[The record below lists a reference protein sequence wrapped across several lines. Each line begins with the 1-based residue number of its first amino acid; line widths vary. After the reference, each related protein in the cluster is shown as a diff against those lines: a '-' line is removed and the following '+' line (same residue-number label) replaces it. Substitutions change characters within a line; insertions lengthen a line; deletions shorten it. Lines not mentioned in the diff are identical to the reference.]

1 MTSINFSMLSMIL
14 TLSAALENFN
24 VAQATL
30 QIFRNF
36 KLELDF
42 CISRGQGNESKLGA
56 KITIV
61 VGGGGNCGWHKTKHS
76 W

>member
-1 MTSINFSMLSMIL
+1 MLSMTL

-30 QIFRNF
+30 QIKKNF
-36 KLELDF
+36 KLGLDF

-61 VGGGGNCGWHKTKHS
+61 VVGGGGNCGWHKTKHS